1 MSARRRRWATLALG
15 VAATGFLAVVGPASG
30 SVDAGAAPTG
40 EAAGRGGAD
49 GETLGVPWTGAPG
62 ISETVA
68 EIMAREAEA
77 ARAPRPAPREARP
90 PYRRVAPVQNHPSSP
105 AVSRWPAAESF
116 APVPQSPQPV
126 GVNFKAIS
134 LRSPHES
141 SFIPPDSVGDVG
153 PGQILAATN
162 GRVKVFDRT
171 GTVGGLN
178 ADIDL
183 FFAPVSGGVGTTDP
197 QVRYD
202 RLSGRWFV
210 SAVNLN
216 TPNLIVIAVSSG
228 PTITGSTSFTFFA
241 FQHDLVG
248 PTPNSDTGGFA
259 DYDSLGVDRFALYIG
274 ANIFNGAGTAF
285 LGATGYVV
293 NKAAL
298 LAGTLTVTAFRQ
310 MAGPT
315 TASPGPYSPRG
326 VDNDDPAATQGFF
339 IGVDTVAFGLLDLR
353 RVSNPGGI
361 PSISGNLFLTVP
373 TTTYPDLVPH
383 LGMATPR
390 RRLDALDDRLFAA
403 RIERNTITGVT
414 SLWTAHNIEVNAAGV
429 ASGNGGRNGARWYE
443 IGNLAATPTLFQA
456 GTLFDPAAAD
466 PRFFWIPSVA
476 MSGQGH
482 AALGSSTAGNLFRA
496 DVSVAGRLAG
506 DTLGT
511 QQPFTAAT
519 ASTSTYNVQTV
530 DGQRWGD
537 YSATVVD
544 PLDDMTLWTFQ
555 EYCDATDSWGVQ
567 VVQLLAPPPAT
578 PAGVAPSTICA
589 GLPSTLVT
597 VTGASSGGS
606 GFFDPGPD
614 IGGPGFNRLAA
625 AVGGGVTVNG
635 VTFDAP
641 TQIRLDLSTA
651 AAAPGAQDVIV
662 TNPDGQ
668 SRTGPALLG
677 ILTQDADLDG
687 RANSLCGGDDCNDA
701 NPLVWSAPVDVTG
714 MLLTAAGP
722 TDLSWDD
729 QGALVGPETA
739 YDLVAGPLLAATG
752 IDFAAAAC
760 LQSGGG
766 TAFSDTRPDP
776 PEGEGFWYLARARN
790 GCGSGTYGTPQ
801 RDASVPAC
809 P

>member
-1 MSARRRRWATLALG
+1 MSARARPGAGQWAALAAA
-15 VAATGFLAVVGPASG
+15 VAIVAFLFAAGPAAGLASPSG
-30 SVDAGAAPTG
+30 RAGEG
-40 EAAGRGGAD
+40 
-49 GETLGVPWTGAPG
+49 GETVGVPWTGAPG

-77 ARAPRPAPREARP
+77 ARGPQRAPRPARP
-90 PYRRVAPVQNHPSSP
+90 PHRRLAPLRTHPSSP
-105 AVSRWPAAESF
+105 AVSSWPVREASLAA
-116 APVPQSPQPV
+116 PLSPQPV
-126 GVNFKAIS
+126 GLSFKAIS

-153 PGQILAATN
+153 PTQIMAATN

-171 GTVGGLN
+171 GSVGGLN

-183 FFAPVSGGVGTTDP
+183 FFTSVSGGVGITDP

-210 SAVNLN
+210 IAVTID
-216 TPNLIVIAVSSG
+216 TPNRFVIAVSSG
-228 PTITGSTSFTFFA
+228 ATITGSTSFTFYG

-259 DYDSLGVDRFALYIG
+259 DYDGLGVDRSALYIG
-274 ANIFNGAGTAF
+274 TNTFNASGTAF
-285 LGATGYVV
+285 LGATGFVV

-353 RVSNPGGI
+353 RVSDPGGT
-361 PSISGNLFLTVP
+361 PSLSGNLFLTVP
-373 TTTYPDLVPH
+373 TTTYPVLVPH
-383 LGMATPR
+383 LGMATKR

-403 RIERNTITGVT
+403 RIHRNKLTGVS
-414 SLWTAHNIEVNAAGV
+414 SLWTAHNIQVDAAGV
-429 ASGNGGRNGARWYE
+429 ASNQGGRDGARWYE
-443 IGNLAATPTLFQA
+443 IRGLDTTPTLFQA
-456 GTLFDPAAAD
+456 GTLFDPAASN
-466 PRFFWIPSVA
+466 PRYFWIPSVA

-482 AALGSSTAGNLFRA
+482 AALGSSTAGTLFRA
-496 DVSVAGRLAG
+496 DVSVAGRFA
-506 DTLGT
+506 DDAPGT
-511 QQPFTAAT
+511 MQGFSAAT
-519 ASTSTYNVQTV
+519 ASTTDYNVQTI

-544 PLDDMTLWTFQ
+544 PLDDMTMWTFQ

-578 PAGVAPSTICA
+578 PAAVAPSTICA
-589 GLPSTLVT
+589 GVASTVVT
-597 VTGASSGGS
+597 VTGTSIGGS

-614 IGGPGFNRLAA
+614 TGGPGFSRLTA

-635 VTFDAP
+635 VTFDSP
-641 TQIRLDLSTA
+641 TQVRLGLSTTA
-651 AAAPGAQDVIV
+651 AATGAQDVTV

-668 SRTGPALLG
+668 RRTGPALLG
-677 ILTQDADLDG
+677 IAPLDADLDG
-687 RANSLCGGDDCNDA
+687 HGGSSCGGDDCDDS
-701 NPLVWSAPVDVTG
+701 NPFVWFAPGEVTG
-714 MLLTAAGP
+714 MLLTGAGP

-739 YDLVAGPLLAATG
+739 YDLVSGPLVPPGGVDL
-752 IDFAAAAC
+752 AAAAC
-760 LQSGGG
+760 LQTGGG
-766 TAFSDTRPDP
+766 NAFSDTRPDP
-776 PEGEGFWYLARARN
+776 PAGEGFWYLARARN
-790 GCGSGTYGTPQ
+790 SCGPGSYGTPQ
-801 RDASVPAC
+801 RDGSIPAC